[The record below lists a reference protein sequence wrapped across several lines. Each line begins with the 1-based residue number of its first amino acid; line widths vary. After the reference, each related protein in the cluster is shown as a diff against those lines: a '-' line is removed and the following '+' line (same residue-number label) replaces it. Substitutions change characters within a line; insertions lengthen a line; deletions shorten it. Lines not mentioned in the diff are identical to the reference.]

1 MLRSSVVVLTC
12 LISVAT
18 LFGQATTRLPSEDV
32 SSQPVRT
39 RQHLTPDASLLFN
52 GLGLSPA
59 GQHVRISDMPLKMVI
74 APDRKAVV
82 AVCAGYNEAGVNL
95 VSLDGRRE
103 RQFISLKEV
112 FNGLVFSADGKKFYV
127 SGGDSGGIYMFRYTD
142 GKAELEKTVHPGGEE
157 AVFLA
162 GLAVQTSTG
171 KLYVCNE
178 GKHEVWE
185 LAANSLKLERTIPV
199 GQHPHSCI
207 LGADGKHLYV
217 SNWGS
222 RSVSVINLKTFN
234 RVRDVEVGIRPNDMA
249 LASDGRLFVACAG
262 DNTVHVIMT
271 ARLEAASPD
280 ASPSRRLAEGARE
293 ILSTSL
299 YPASPE
305 GSTPCGVAISPDGK
319 TLFVANADQNSV
331 MLADIS
337 GSLMEDAAEHDEK
350 ISLVNGFIPV
360 GWYPTAVAVSPDNK
374 LLLVGN
380 GKGLSS
386 NPSWPPKISGEKS
399 GYRGIGYDNPAHLFQ
414 GSISFIER
422 PDSARMAKYTEQVRR
437 NSSYRPENLVH
448 SPIPSD
454 SVIPT
459 RVGDP
464 CPIKYVMFIIKEN
477 RTYDQV
483 FGDLKDAAG
492 NPIGN
497 GEPKL
502 AIYGEQ
508 VTPNQ
513 HGLAREFVLF
523 DNLFS
528 NSEVSVDG
536 HSWCDA
542 AIATDFNQRSWI
554 MSYSKHGKIPGNTE
568 MEVPAAGYLW
578 DLCRRHGVSF
588 KNYGEGSRR
597 VPSANRGNGLGPR
610 DTDRVEHWIA
620 DLHKAENTGE
630 LPHFTI
636 MSLGENHTQG
646 TRPGAPTP
654 EACVGNNDL
663 AVGRLMEAATH
674 SKFWNQMAIF
684 IIEDD
689 TQNGPDH
696 VDAHRTPGLVLSP
709 FCKRNYVDSTL
720 YTTASMLRTMELILG
735 LPPLTQYD
743 AGATPMFN
751 CFQSSAAATTWAAV
765 TPGVD
770 LNAKNT
776 IRSAFSKESSRMNF
790 AKYDLAPEDE
800 LNRILWY
807 HARPNEPYPTPI
819 HRAVFTSDL
828 K

>member
-1 MLRSSVVVLTC
+1 
-12 LISVAT
+12 
-18 LFGQATTRLPSEDV
+18 
-32 SSQPVRT
+32 
-39 RQHLTPDASLLFN
+39 
-52 GLGLSPA
+52 
-59 GQHVRISDMPLKMVI
+59 MPLKMLI

-112 FNGLVFSADGKKFYV
+112 FNGIVFSADGKKFYV
-127 SGGDSGGIYMFRYTD
+127 SGGDSGDIYLFRYTD
-142 GKAELEKTVHPGGEE
+142 GKAELEKTLHPGGEE

-185 LAANSLKLERTIPV
+185 LAADSLKLERTIPV

-234 RVRDVEVGIRPNDMA
+234 RVRDIEVGIRPNDMA
-249 LASDGRLFVACAG
+249 LAPDGRLFVACAG
-262 DNTVHVIMT
+262 DNTVHVIVT
-271 ARLEAASPD
+271 ARLETASPD

-305 GSTPCGVAISPDGK
+305 GSTPCGLAVSPDGK

-331 MLADIS
+331 MVADIS

-386 NPSWPPKISGEKS
+386 NPSWPPKIAGEKS

-422 PDSARMAKYTEQVRR
+422 PDNGQMAKYTEQVRR

-454 SVIPT
+454 SVIPA

-464 CPIKYVMFIIKEN
+464 CPIKYVLFIIKEN

-542 AIATDFNQRSWI
+542 AMATDFNQRSWI

-597 VPSANRGNGLGPR
+597 VPSANRGNWSGPR

-663 AVGRLMEAATH
+663 AVGRLVEAATH

-709 FCKRNYVDSTL
+709 FCKRHYVDSTL

-751 CFQSSAAATTWAAV
+751 CFQSSAAATTWAAMS
-765 TPGVD
+765 PQVD

-819 HRAVFTSDL
+819 HRAVFTSEL